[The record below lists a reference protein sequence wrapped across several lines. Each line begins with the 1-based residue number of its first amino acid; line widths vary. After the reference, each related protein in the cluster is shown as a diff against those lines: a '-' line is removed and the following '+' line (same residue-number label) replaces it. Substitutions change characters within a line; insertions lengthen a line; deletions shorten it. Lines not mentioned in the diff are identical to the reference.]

1 MDFVEWHHVT
11 VWSKE
16 HLTHHPTKF
25 GGCISCHAKV
35 KKCFEFSV
43 SSNKEILF
51 NHCVKSVQIRS
62 FFWSVFSRICTGSER
77 YSISLRIQSECGKIR
92 SRKIPYLDTFHAVK
106 KHTHHFNSLKITFH
120 NITKVIMTYF
130 HISVVVNDVE
140 VISQKVP
147 TLACSV
153 SFENV
158 LKNREKIFRA
168 DNLTE
173 NKISRNFIFIW
184 NEIFHS
190 LNKYETSRYFNASCN
205 ISFETQ

>member
-1 MDFVEWHHVT
+1 MNFPC
-11 VWSKE
+11 
-16 HLTHHPTKF
+16 HPTRKYCLITAWKVSKYGVFPSPYFPAF
-25 GGCISCHAKV
+25 G
-35 KKCFEFSV
+35 
-43 SSNKEILF
+43 LD
-51 NHCVKSVQIRS
+51 
-62 FFWSVFSRICTGSER
+62 TER
-77 YSISLRIQSECGKIR
+77 YGVSLRIKSECGKIR

-147 TLACSV
+147 PLSCSV

-158 LKNREKIFRA
+158 LKNREKIFLA
-168 DNLTE
+168 DNSTE

-190 LNKYETSRYFNASCN
+190 LNKYETSCYFNASCN
-205 ISFETQ
+205 ISFGTQ

>member
-1 MDFVEWHHVT
+1 MNFPC
-11 VWSKE
+11 
-16 HLTHHPTKF
+16 HPTRKY
-25 GGCISCHAKV
+25 CLITAWKV
-35 KKCFEFSV
+35 SKYG
-43 SSNKEILF
+43 
-51 NHCVKSVQIRS
+51 
-62 FFWSVFSRICTGSER
+62 VFSSPYFPAFGLDTER
-77 YSISLRIQSECGKIR
+77 YGVSLRIKSECGKIR

-147 TLACSV
+147 PLACSV

-158 LKNREKIFRA
+158 LKNREKIFLA
-168 DNLTE
+168 DNSTE
-173 NKISRNFIFIW
+173 NKISRNFFFIW

-190 LNKYETSRYFNASCN
+190 LNEYETSRYFNASYN
-205 ISFETQ
+205 ISFGTQ